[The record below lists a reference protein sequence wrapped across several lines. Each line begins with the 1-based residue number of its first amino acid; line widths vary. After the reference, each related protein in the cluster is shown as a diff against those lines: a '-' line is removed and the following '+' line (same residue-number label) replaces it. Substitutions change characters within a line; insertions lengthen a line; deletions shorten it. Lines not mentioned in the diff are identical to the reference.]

1 MKKLL
6 PLFNGPSRYLGNEPG
21 SVLKDASAVDVR
33 LALAF
38 PDLYEVGMSYLGQK
52 ILYGIVNARP
62 RFWAERVFAP
72 DLEVAA
78 VLREH
83 GEPLCTLESDTPLA
97 AMDVVAFHV
106 THELCYT
113 NILYMLDLGG
123 IPLEAAARGP
133 HDPLVMAGG
142 GCTFNAEPIAAFMDL
157 MVLGDGEEVLPEI
170 LEHVAR
176 ARAEGLPRAALLE
189 RLRHVPGV
197 YVPALFAEAPGG
209 GLPLA
214 PLLADYPRVEKRIV
228 PDLADARRA
237 AFPTGHIVPFAD
249 TVHDRLAVEIARGC
263 TRGCRFCQAGMVY
276 RPARE
281 RGPEALDALIARG
294 LAETGFEDLSFLSL
308 STGDYSALEE
318 LFATSF
324 SRCREAQVSI
334 SLPSLRVGSV
344 SEGIMGLMSTIRR
357 TGATLAPEAGSQR
370 LRDVINKGVTEEA
383 LVAHVR
389 KLFDNG
395 WQNVKLYFM
404 IGLPTETD
412 ADMDAIVDLCLKVRD
427 CAGRHVKRL
436 QVSAAISPFVP
447 KAHTPFQW
455 ERQLTMEEVRARV
468 DRLRAGFAPHKRIK
482 MRWHQPEMS
491 FLEGVFSRGG
501 RELAPVVRAAYAKG
515 ALFASWIDH
524 LRLGPWLE
532 ALAEHGLDP
541 LHFLR
546 ERAQDEPLPWDHLSS
561 GVHRRFLAAER
572 RRAQEARLTDDCR
585 YNACR
590 NCGVCNF
597 EGRTSELALQAARED
612 IRPRVVHAVRDQADA
627 TGGAAHQTAP
637 QPPAPPAPCAAPAA
651 PEAAP
656 ESPRPEAQAEAR
668 PEQAKGARPRPPD
681 IGELAHKV
689 AHYRVWHTRLAEMRF
704 ISQIELQRLIE
715 RVLRR
720 AGVPVSFSAGFH
732 PLARLS
738 FGRALPVGVQS
749 RREWFDVF
757 LRREMGPEELAL
769 RLTPHLPRGMDLL
782 CIETLDLGRK
792 TQQAVA
798 EDFLLTW
805 EGDAAEVA
813 ARQAQWAAALALA
826 ELPWAR
832 ETKKGPRTTDVR
844 PFLAGAWPRE
854 GGVALRLD
862 WSTGYVSPL
871 RLVELVNPG
880 LRPDRFDLCKTRQ
893 WMHAPEPDAPC

>member
-6 PLFNGPSRYLGNEPG
+6 PLFTGPSRYLGNEPG
-21 SVLKDASAVDVR
+21 SVLKDPAAVAVR

-52 ILYGIVNARP
+52 ILYGIVNDRP
-62 RFWAERVFAP
+62 GFWAERVFAP
-72 DLEVAA
+72 DLDVAA
-78 VLREH
+78 VLREN

-113 NILYMLDLGG
+113 NILYMLELGG
-123 IPLEAAARGP
+123 VPLEAAARGP
-133 HDPLVMAGG
+133 RDPLVMAGG
-142 GCTFNAEPIAAFMDL
+142 GCTFNAEPIAPFMDL

-189 RLRHVPGV
+189 RLCRVPGV
-197 YVPALFAEAPGG
+197 YVPALFAEPPGG

-214 PLLADYPRVEKRIV
+214 PRLDDCARVEKRIL

-281 RGPEALDALIARG
+281 RDPGALDALIAKG
-294 LAETGFEDLSFLSL
+294 LARTGFEDLSFLSL

-318 LFATSF
+318 LFAKSF
-324 SRCREAQVSI
+324 DRCRRSQVSI

-370 LRDVINKGVTEEA
+370 LRDVINKGVTEDA

-389 KLFDNG
+389 KLFDHG

-404 IGLPTETD
+404 LGLPTETEED
-412 ADMDAIVDLCLKVRD
+412 LDAIVDLCLKVRD

-436 QVSAAISPFVP
+436 QVTAAVSPFVP
-447 KAHTPFQW
+447 KPHTPFQW
-455 ERQLTMEEVRARV
+455 ERQLTMDEVRARV
-468 DRLRAGFAPHKRIK
+468 DRLRAGFAPHKRLK
-482 MRWHQPEMS
+482 LRWHQPEMS

-501 RELAPVVRAAYAKG
+501 RELAPVVRAAYARG

-524 LRLGPWLE
+524 LRLEPWLE
-532 ALAEHGLDP
+532 ALAERGLDP
-541 LHFLR
+541 LHYLR
-546 ERAQDEPLPWDHLSS
+546 ERGEDEPLPWDHLTS
-561 GVHRRFLAAER
+561 GVHVRFLRTER
-572 RRAQEARLTDDCR
+572 RRARQARLTDDCR

-597 EGRTSELALQAARED
+597 GGRTSELARQGARED

-637 QPPAPPAPCAAPAA
+637 EAPPAAAPEQAPAQAPAPPPDKQ
-651 PEAAP
+651 
-656 ESPRPEAQAEAR
+656 AQ
-668 PEQAKGARPRPPD
+668 GARPRPPD
-681 IGELAHKV
+681 IGELAHKA
-689 AHYRVWHTRLAEMRF
+689 AHYRVWHTRLDEMRF

-720 AGVPVSFSAGFH
+720 ADVPVSFSAGFH

-738 FGRALPVGVQS
+738 FGRALPVGVES

-757 LRREMGPEELAL
+757 LRRDLGPQELAA

-782 CIETLDLGRK
+782 CIETLDLGRR
-792 TQQAVA
+792 TRQAVA

-805 EGDAAEVA
+805 EGDAAEAA
-813 ARQAQWAAALALA
+813 ARQAQWAEALARA
-826 ELPWAR
+826 ELPWTR

-854 GGVALRLD
+854 GGMALRLD
-862 WSTGYVSPL
+862 WSDGYVSPL

-880 LRPDRFDLCKTRQ
+880 MRPDRFGLCKTRQ
-893 WMHAPEPDAPC
+893 WMDAPDPGEPR